1 MFNAKRDGLDRHLHK
16 ARSKVVVDRTP
27 AISGLIGF
35 SSSFLDVKETSC
47 PQRARG
53 ALR

>member
-1 MFNAKRDGLDRHLHK
+1 MHDTSRGGLNRH
-16 ARSKVVVDRTP
+16 ADNGESKVAIKRTP

-35 SSSFLDVKETSC
+35 RSNFLDVMETSC
-47 PQRARG
+47 PQRTRG